1 MGKIV
6 DFDSNTVIDMGVI
19 SKLADAINKQDDVLS
34 ALTTNLSLGVSSN
47 VSGTT
52 QQYVFDLAR
61 TTIMFGRYPV
71 AISTGEA
78 LGQSVLYY
86 TSFKSPPIVVATA
99 SFDTQ
104 SSFILATTVSNVS
117 TDKFDVSIKN
127 VLDTSTAYGNVYV
140 NWIAIGEKV

>member
-19 SKLADAINKQDDVLS
+19 SKIADAINKQDDVLS
-34 ALTTNLSLGVSSN
+34 ALTSNLSLGVSSN
-47 VSGTT
+47 VTQTT

-61 TTIMFGRYPV
+61 TTIMFGRIPV
-71 AISTGEA
+71 AITNGEA
-78 LGQSVLYY
+78 LGQTILYY

-99 SFDTQ
+99 SFDTNSQ
-104 SSFILATTVSNVS
+104 FIIATTVMNVNTS
-117 TDKFDVSIKN
+117 SFDVSVKN
-127 VLDTSTAYGNVYV
+127 VLDTSTAFGTVYI